1 MLTHTPVGA
10 CTCTHTH
17 THKIC
22 IEINKC
28 LQQIV
33 LTVMFFFPFRWL
45 FACARSGR
53 KADEGKFSIDNTH
66 STSLSAQTSHPQQ
79 TTPAAHS
86 GSPAAS
92 ENPESGK
99 GTKGS
104 TTSDSSIPAAET
116 FQPNPQSKPQQTQSK
131 DAGSLPKPSEVTHGQ
146 SEDDQ
151 LLKQKNATE
160 LASST
165 ESVRSITV
173 TSVEK
178 VPSSSASDQ
187 EARDARLCDLADPM
201 GSAKAMA
208 QQQQQQQS
216 QGVQS
221 QKENLKTPVGR
232 KGSWAAAP
240 MAGRKATHNRVEVRR
255 ALTLFFYMCVITF

>member
-1 MLTHTPVGA
+1 M
-10 CTCTHTH
+10 
-17 THKIC
+17 C
-22 IEINKC
+22 I
-28 LQQIV
+28 QQIV
-33 LTVMFFFPFRWL
+33 ITVMFFFPFRWL

-79 TTPAAHS
+79 TTPVAHC
-86 GSPAAS
+86 GSPSAS
-92 ENPESGK
+92 KKTGSGK

-116 FQPNPQSKPQQTQSK
+116 FQLNPQSKPQQTQSK
-131 DAGSLPKPSEVTHGQ
+131 DAGSLPKPSEVTRGQ
-146 SEDDQ
+146 SEDEQ
-151 LLKQKNATE
+151 LLKQRNATE
-160 LASST
+160 LASSA
-165 ESVRSITV
+165 ESVRSITA

-178 VPSSSASDQ
+178 VPASSASDQ
-187 EARDARLCDLADPM
+187 EARDARSCDLADPM

-208 QQQQQQQS
+208 QQQQS

-255 ALTLFFYMCVITF
+255 ALTKQKNSMYDYFLN